1 MRCREC
7 GAEYEKQP
15 SHVCELCFGP
25 LEVAYDWDA
34 IKKVVSREKIQAGPY
49 SMWRYADLLPLDG
62 EPTVGKQVGW
72 TPLIKA
78 ERLGRAL
85 GLRNLYVK
93 NDAVNHP
100 TLSFKDRVV
109 SVALSKAR
117 EFGYTTVACASTGN
131 LANSVAAHAAEGALE
146 CFVFIPADLEAN
158 KVLGNLIYGATVV
171 KIDGVYDEV
180 NRLCAEVG
188 DKYGWAFA
196 NINLRPFYGDGSKT
210 YGYEVAEQLG
220 WKTPDH
226 LIVPCAGGS
235 LITKIPKAWYELEKI
250 GLLDAP
256 VTTKVYAAQA
266 EGCNPIVSMIKT
278 GAEVLRPQRPNTIA
292 KSIAI
297 GNPADGYYAAEICRK
312 TGGGA
317 EDCTDA
323 ECVAGI
329 RLLAET
335 EGIWTETA
343 GGVTVA
349 VTKKLAEQGK
359 FGKDDVVVIA
369 ITGNGLKTPEAVQNA
384 VAAERSIAPS
394 LAAFDRAY
402 EERYKIPAFAPSAA
416 SVGAPASGTQ
426 ARYAVGLRDLAEDH
440 TYEEAALI

>member
-1 MRCREC
+1 MGFVLGMRCREC
-7 GAEYEKQP
+7 GTEYEKQP

-25 LEVAYDWDA
+25 LEVAYDWDT
-34 IKKVVSREKIQAGPY
+34 IKKRVTRESIAKGPF

-62 EPTVGKQVGW
+62 EPTVGKHVGF
-72 TPLIKA
+72 TPLVKA
-78 ERLGRAL
+78 ERLGARL
-85 GLRNLYVK
+85 GLRNLYIK

-109 SVALSKAR
+109 AVALSKAR

-131 LANSVAAHAAEGALE
+131 LANSVAAHAAEGGLE
-146 CFVFIPADLEAN
+146 CYVFIPSDLEQN
-158 KVLGNLIYGATVV
+158 KVLGNLIYGANVI
-171 KIDGVYDEV
+171 KIDGNYDEV

-196 NINLRPFYGDGSKT
+196 NINLRPFYGDGSKS
-210 YGYEVAEQLG
+210 YGFEIAEQLG

-235 LITKIPKAWYELEKI
+235 LITKIPKAWYELEKL
-250 GLLDAP
+250 GLLEAP

-266 EGCNPIVSMIKT
+266 TGCNPITTMIKT

-297 GNPADGYYAAEICRK
+297 GNPADGYYAADICRK

-317 EDCTDA
+317 EDVLDDD
-323 ECVAGI
+323 VIAGI

-343 GGVTVA
+343 GGVTIS
-349 VTKKLAEQGK
+349 VTKRLAEQGK
-359 FGKDDVVVIA
+359 FDPNDVVVIA
-369 ITGNGLKTPEAVQNA
+369 ITGNGLKTPEAVKDQLIAN
-384 VAAERSIAPS
+384 VGIAPS
-394 LAAFDRAY
+394 LSAFDAVFEEKYRLPQEILQAAKRA
-402 EERYKIPAFAPSAA
+402 EREREQELVTA
-416 SVGAPASGTQ
+416 
-426 ARYAVGLRDLAEDH
+426 
-440 TYEEAALI
+440 

>member
-1 MRCREC
+1 MGFVQGMRCREC

-15 SHVCELCFGP
+15 THVCELCFGP

-34 IKKVVSREKIQAGPY
+34 IKRRVTRESIARGPF

-62 EPTVGKQVGW
+62 DPTVGRQVGF

-78 ERLGRAL
+78 ERLGARL
-85 GLRNLYVK
+85 GLRNLYIK

-109 SVALSKAR
+109 AVALSKAR

-131 LANSVAAHAAEGALE
+131 LANSVAAHAAEGGLE
-146 CFVFIPADLEAN
+146 CYVFIPSDLEQN
-158 KVLGNLIYGATVV
+158 KVLGNLVYGANVI
-171 KIDGVYDEV
+171 KIDGTYDEV

-196 NINLRPFYGDGSKT
+196 NINLRPFYGDGSKS
-210 YGYEVAEQLG
+210 YGYEIAEQLG

-235 LITKIPKAWYELEKI
+235 LITKIPKAWYELEKL

-266 EGCNPIVSMIKT
+266 SGCNPITTMIKT

-297 GNPADGYYAAEICRK
+297 GNPADGYYAADICRK

-317 EDCTDA
+317 EDVCDDD
-323 ECVAGI
+323 VIAGI

-343 GGVTVA
+343 GGVTVSVA
-349 VTKKLAEQGK
+349 QRLAAQGR
-359 FGKDDVVVIA
+359 FERDEVVVIA
-369 ITGNGLKTPEAVQNA
+369 ITGNGLKTPEAIRDQLIANVG
-384 VAAERSIAPS
+384 IAPS
-394 LAAFDRAY
+394 LSAFDTVFDEKYRLPQATLQ
-402 EERYKIPAFAPSAA
+402 AA
-416 SVGAPASGTQ
+416 
-426 ARYAVGLRDLAEDH
+426 RLAEK
-440 TYEEAALI
+440 ERELAAA